1 MYCRYCGRELPSDS
15 NFCPNCGAKQKEK
28 RDWNKEYGYLR
39 QQMIHLLSWFFDY
52 YKKHRLVLT
61 GFFVWLMIHLTLYVT
76 SNKYHC
82 YKFYPFDMSLSD
94 LIDGLNYNW
103 EGFYKPKVIL
113 VGQST
118 NNYDFSEF
126 FVYAILLPIIIVGFV
141 KFTSNAIS
149 KIKKQIKTKGE
160 NGEEKEVR
168 IKPMPLFKRLLGSL
182 IDIWLLLCVFVV
194 GSFVINPYGA
204 AGNLG
209 SYVGILNQSPN
220 VYEHIDIL
228 NIKHYNSREYYEG
241 VSKDFQDKAR
251 IANGAP
257 YVGYTKDLDM
267 KITFSFIIL
276 NILYYIL
283 FECLFASS
291 LGRQV
296 FDSFLYDNQNK
307 KVGVGRVFLR
317 ALIKGALMSLFVFL
331 FRYQIGLS
339 YYVIIALFF
348 FLMDLPVLITKRSFL
363 DLCTGTKYVKRI
375 K

>member
-1 MYCRYCGRELPSDS
+1 
-15 NFCPNCGAKQKEK
+15 
-28 RDWNKEYGYLR
+28 
-39 QQMIHLLSWFFDY
+39 
-52 YKKHRLVLT
+52 
-61 GFFVWLMIHLTLYVT
+61 
-76 SNKYHC
+76 
-82 YKFYPFDMSLSD
+82 
-94 LIDGLNYNW
+94 
-103 EGFYKPKVIL
+103 
-113 VGQST
+113 
-118 NNYDFSEF
+118 
-126 FVYAILLPIIIVGFV
+126 
-141 KFTSNAIS
+141 
-149 KIKKQIKTKGE
+149 
-160 NGEEKEVR
+160 
-168 IKPMPLFKRLLGSL
+168 MPLFKRLLGSL

-317 ALIKGALMSLFVFL
+317 ALIKGALMSLFVVI

-348 FLMDLPVLITKRSFL
+348 LLMDLPVLITKRSFL